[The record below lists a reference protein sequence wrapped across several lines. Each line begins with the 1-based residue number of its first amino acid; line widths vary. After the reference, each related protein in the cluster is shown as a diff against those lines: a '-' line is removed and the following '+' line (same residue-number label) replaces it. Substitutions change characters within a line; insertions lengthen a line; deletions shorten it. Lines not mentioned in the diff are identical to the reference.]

1 MHGKS
6 SRVHYSIAHKYP
18 IFYPMTRMGAR
29 ALEMK
34 KIYATLRALL
44 DVLEILVGQAP
55 TDRRGRQS
63 LEEVIA

>member
-1 MHGKS
+1 
-6 SRVHYSIAHKYP
+6 
-18 IFYPMTRMGAR
+18 MTRMGAR
-29 ALEMK
+29 AVEMK

-55 TDRRGRQS
+55 TDRLGRQI